1 MHGKVI
7 RLFLNKCPMWASMTS
22 SANPV
27 IASLGMALI
36 EIY

>member
-7 RLFLNKCPMWASMTS
+7 RLFLEECPMWASMTGS
-22 SANPV
+22 TNPV